1 MTAKLAL
8 RTAIV
13 FEWLFGLAMI
23 VLSFALERF
32 LPEALREYV
41 ALDAESPIA
50 IGELLLLPLAIL
62 LLIAT
67 LASSIG
73 LLLLQRWARWSYL
86 ASVVLGCVIT
96 PFLGPTVE
104 HSLTDTFDRI
114 ATTLSGL
121 VIGIAFFSDAIPER
135 KSIVAP

>member
-23 VLSFALERF
+23 ALSFALERF
-32 LPEALREYV
+32 LPEALREYL
-41 ALDAESPIA
+41 ALEAESPIA

-62 LLIAT
+62 LLIVT

-86 ASVVLGCVIT
+86 ACVVLGCAIT

-104 HSLTDTFDRI
+104 HSLTDTFEMV

-121 VIGIAFFSDAIPER
+121 VIGISFFSDAIPER
-135 KSIVAP
+135 KSIVAS